1 MALHKTAI
9 IIILIAL
16 AMAERVF
23 FDLGPNVELV
33 TLMSVLAAVWFGAR
47 FGLITA
53 VVSLIIS
60 DLVIGNT
67 NIFLFTWSGFAV
79 IGWTGWYLTKFSGLK
94 RILAG
99 GAFGLLASLWF
110 YGYTNFGVWLIGGLY
125 PPTLA
130 GLAQSYYM
138 GLPFLKL
145 QAVSN
150 ALLLTVAMIVLELKV
165 NFNKQSLKVMGSR
178 WNSGA
183 MP

>member
-1 MALHKTAI
+1 MALHKTAV
-9 IIILIAL
+9 IIILVA
-16 AMAERVF
+16 AAAVERIWW
-23 FDLGPNVELV
+23 DLGPNVELV

-125 PPTLA
+125 PPTFA